1 MERSESIAKLAEALA
16 KAQTEIGIA
25 AFDSKNPHFNSKY
38 ASLAAVAE
46 AAKPLAAHGIAVL
59 QPASTR
65 RDEKGVMVIV
75 KTILAHSSG
84 EWIADEIAMKPAQDT
99 PQAIGSALT
108 YGRRYL
114 LASFVGIASDE
125 DDDGNAASGQKP
137 TPRPAPKPAPKS
149 EPSCACGSPL
159 TAGIVHHSSG
169 CHPASVA
176 KPKHTVELPPEEK
189 PAPAAEAKQEAPRL
203 PAQVGKRNAAIREIF
218 TLSTKKGMDPIA
230 MFKEIKTVV
239 QRDVKESKDLSDAE
253 IEKVLAHFRAGAE
266 PQEVAV

>member
-65 RDEKGVMVIV
+65 RDEKGVMVVV

-125 DDDGNAASGQKP
+125 DDDGNAASPKP
-137 TPRPAPKPAPKS
+137 PTRPTQKPAPK
-149 EPSCACGSPL
+149 EEKA
-159 TAGIVHHSSG
+159 
-169 CHPASVA
+169 PAPQA
-176 KPKHTVELPPEEK
+176 EKKTHTVELPPEEK
-189 PAPAAEAKQEAPRL
+189 PAPAAEAKPEAPRL

-230 MFKEIKTVV
+230 MFQEIKTVV

-266 PQEVAV
+266 PQEVAA

>member
-65 RDEKGVMVIV
+65 RDEKGVMVVV

-125 DDDGNAASGQKP
+125 DDDGNAASGPKP
-137 TPRPAPKPAPKS
+137 TPRPTPKPEPKPAPKQ
-149 EPSCACGSPL
+149 
-159 TAGIVHHSSG
+159 
-169 CHPASVA
+169 
-176 KPKHTVELPPEEK
+176 EEK
-189 PAPAAEAKQEAPRL
+189 ATAPAPAAEAKPEAPRL

-230 MFKEIKTVV
+230 MFREIKTVV

-266 PQEVAV
+266 HQEVAA

>member
-65 RDEKGVMVIV
+65 RDEKGVMVVV

-125 DDDGNAASGQKP
+125 DDDGNAASGPKP
-137 TPRPAPKPAPKS
+137 TPRPTPKPEPKPAPKQ
-149 EPSCACGSPL
+149 EEKA
-159 TAGIVHHSSG
+159 TA
-169 CHPASVA
+169 PAPQA
-176 KPKHTVELPPEEK
+176 EKKTHTVELPPEEK
-189 PAPAAEAKQEAPRL
+189 PAPAAEAKPEAPRL

-218 TLSTKKGMDPIA
+218 TLSIKKGMDPIA
-230 MFKEIKTVV
+230 MFKVIKTVV
-239 QRDVKESKDLSDAE
+239 QHDVKESKDLSDDE
-253 IEKVLAHFRAGAE
+253 IEKVLAHFRAGTE
-266 PQEVAV
+266 PQEVAA

>member
-65 RDEKGVMVIV
+65 RDEKGVMVVV

-125 DDDGNAASGQKP
+125 DDDGNAASGPKP
-137 TPRPAPKPAPKS
+137 TPRPAPKPAPKQ
-149 EPSCACGSPL
+149 EEKA
-159 TAGIVHHSSG
+159 
-169 CHPASVA
+169 PAPQA
-176 KPKHTVELPPEEK
+176 EKKTHTVELPPEEK
-189 PAPAAEAKQEAPRL
+189 PAPAAEAKPEAPRL

-239 QRDVKESKDLSDAE
+239 QRDVKESKDLSDSE

-266 PQEVAV
+266 PQEVAA